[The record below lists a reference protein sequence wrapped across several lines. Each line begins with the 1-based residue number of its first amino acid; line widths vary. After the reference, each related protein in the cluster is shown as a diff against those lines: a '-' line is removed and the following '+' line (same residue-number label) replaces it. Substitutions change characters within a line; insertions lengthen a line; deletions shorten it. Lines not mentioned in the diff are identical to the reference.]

1 MCVTKGALFWLHRY
15 RVLLLLC
22 CLFRKEKKSLL
33 RGAVLPFSVWKEVFI
48 LFSFA
53 LFLVAAYGGHVY
65 LYTKLLSIVFSFLSY
80 FASSGLFHP
89 PAVCCISYYSR
100 CCIRQR
106 SLICEAFCG
115 VVADV
120 TGPQKRWKIT
130 LPFNLLLYFFFFKL
144 WSSYYGFRSA
154 HTLFFLF
161 RCFVAVYLHTGL
173 FQCEDCKTW
182 QKRDWLFW
190 AFFSH
195 KSVSAHA
202 LHSITSSP
210 RTVWRSS
217 LWSECFLL
225 STLFFRAYVGL

>member
-130 LPFNLLLYFFFFKL
+130 LPFNLLLYFFFLSCDHRITVSGARTPCSF
-144 WSSYYGFRSA
+144 SSDALLLCIY
-154 HTLFFLF
+154 TLAFSN
-161 RCFVAVYLHTGL
+161 VKIV
-173 FQCEDCKTW
+173 
-182 QKRDWLFW
+182 KRDRRE
-190 AFFSH
+190 
-195 KSVSAHA
+195 
-202 LHSITSSP
+202 IG
-210 RTVWRSS
+210 
-217 LWSECFLL
+217 CFGH
-225 STLFFRAYVGL
+225 FFRTKA